1 MLQQEGDLLG
11 NQNEENGEYQRW
23 IKAFDQPSKALV
35 SSLRKEIESQSR
47 RPLISVL
54 MPVADPSP
62 EHLRAA
68 IDSVLGQPYSRL
80 ELCIVDDASRDPK
93 VLSLLRATQ
102 KSDPRVK
109 LHLRTSRGG
118 IAAATNDALS
128 LATGDYVAL
137 VDHDDLLAQGAL
149 LLVAKELLE
158 HPETVVLYTDEDK
171 INEEGTRF
179 EPYFKPDWNPALL
192 LGENYIS
199 HLCVL
204 QKQVVKQLGGWRSE
218 CDGAQDYD
226 MVLRVSRVTSPAQV
240 RHLPWPCY
248 HWRSSRTSTSA
259 SIDNKPYVREAAYR
273 ALTDHLQAIGTK
285 ARVQPA
291 WENSPYQRIIWELPS
306 SPPPITIV
314 IPTRDGRKLRD
325 CVTSLLEKT
334 EYPSMSVVIID
345 NGSEKPE
352 TLELLDS
359 LSADERVVIRRDPRS
374 PFNFSALNNAAIA
387 EIDTPYVLLLNDD
400 TEVTHG
406 DWLKEMIGWALQPGV
421 GIVGARLLYPDG
433 RIQHAGILLGVG
445 GIASHFYWKQPHDQI
460 ELFARS
466 HLAQDLSAVTA
477 ACMLVKRSVWQ
488 ELAGF
493 NENNLAVNYNDIDFC
508 SRAKKAGYRVIWTP
522 FATLIH
528 HESVSRAE
536 KLTKLEGRRQV
547 LEEREFIRQHHLD
560 LICNDPAYNPNLSL
574 ENLSL
579 GNFAWPP
586 RAWPWGQAGA
596 RQ

>member
-1 MLQQEGDLLG
+1 MTGSSDDQ
-11 NQNEENGEYQRW
+11 GEYQRW
-23 IKAFDQPSKALV
+23 LKTFDRPSKAVV
-35 SSLRKEIESQSR
+35 SKLRREIESQHSL
-47 RPLISVL
+47 PLISVL
-54 MPVADPSP
+54 MPVADPHP
-62 EHLRAA
+62 EHLEAA

-80 ELCIVDDASRDPK
+80 ELCIVDDASHNPE

-102 KSDPRVK
+102 GSDPRVK
-109 LHLRTSRGG
+109 LHFRTSRGG
-118 IAAATNDALS
+118 IARATNDALS
-128 LATGDYVAL
+128 LATGDYVAP
-137 VDHDDLLAQGAL
+137 VDHDDLLAHAAL

-158 HPETVVLYTDEDK
+158 HPGTVLLYTDEDK
-171 INEEGTRF
+171 IDEEGTRF
-179 EPYFKPDWNPALL
+179 DPHLKPDWNPALL
-192 LGENYIS
+192 LGSNYVC

-204 QKQVVKQLGGWRSE
+204 ETKVVRQLGGWRSE

-226 MVLRVSRVTSPAQV
+226 MVLRVSSVATPAQI

-248 HWRSSRTSTSA
+248 HWRVSRTSTSA
-259 SIDNKPYVREAAYR
+259 SIDAKPYVREAAYK
-273 ALTDHLQAIGTK
+273 ALTEHLHAIGAK
-285 ARVQPA
+285 AEVQPA
-291 WENSPYQRIIWELPS
+291 WEGSFYQRVTWKLPAT
-306 SPPPITIV
+306 PPAVTIV

-345 NGSEKPE
+345 NGSERPE
-352 TLELLDS
+352 AMELLDS
-359 LSADERVVIRRDPRS
+359 LSSDERVVVRRDPRS

-387 EIDTPYVLLLNDD
+387 EVNTPYVLLLNDD

-406 DWLKEMIGWALQPGV
+406 DWLKEMIGWALQPEV

-488 ELAGF
+488 ELGGLD
-493 NENNLAVNYNDIDFC
+493 ESNLAVNYNDIDFC

-547 LEEREFIRQHHLD
+547 VEEREFVREHHLD

-586 RAWPWGQAGA
+586 RAWPWDHAHA